1 MDISKWALDNK
12 KLVYFVIAALL
23 IGGVYA
29 FDNMSKLED
38 PEIRVKQA
46 MVVTTYPGASPHQ
59 VELEISDVLEK
70 NIRSMGRL
78 DHVTSRSM
86 NDVSIIEVG
95 LSTLVPDSETEQMWD
110 LLRRKVNDAQSSLPG
125 GAGKSVVMDNFGD
138 VYGMFYAV
146 TNDGYTD
153 KELNDYVEYIKREIS
168 TVDGV
173 SDVIIYGERKDC
185 INIDLSQERMANLG
199 IHPLEI
205 LSTLNDQNKT
215 AYSGYY
221 NSGNQRIR
229 VTVNDRYRSVGD
241 IGDILLQGHEK
252 DQLRLRDIATISI
265 GHEEPLRNELL
276 YDGHESLGLCISAQN
291 GTDITKVGKKVDN
304 KIEELKSNVIPVG
317 IDFHKVF
324 YQPERVNAAL
334 QSFLWNLLMSV
345 VIVVLILMLTM
356 GFRSGMII
364 GFNLVIIVLGSLLIL
379 NVFDGTLQRV
389 SLGAFILAMGMLV
402 DNAIVILD
410 GILVDNKRGRPR
422 KETLTAIGKK
432 TAMPLLG
439 ATVIAIL
446 AFFPIFMSPDMAG
459 TYVRDLF
466 IVLAVSLLLSWILAL
481 IFVPI
486 QADRMLDR
494 MKKVKEEKDPFESNK
509 FYIALR
515 KVLSWTLCHKTVTI
529 AGALV
534 LVVSSIFCYRYLPQG
549 FFPDMSYNQLYIEYN
564 LPDGS
569 NTEEVKHDL
578 AQIEAYLHS
587 REDVTHVTT
596 SIGGTPA
603 RYNLV
608 RSIATPSLSYGEL
621 IVDYTSQK
629 TLVASIEEVQ
639 NYLNDN
645 YPQAYARVKRY
656 NLMYKKFPIEVQF
669 TGPDPAV
676 LKDLTAQ
683 AQQIMKESPKTRMEC
698 SDWEPQVPV
707 MVVDYSQPI
716 ARELGM
722 TRSDVATSLL
732 SVTEG
737 IPTSTFYDGNH
748 RQTIYFRGVDD
759 NGNSI
764 EDLTNTSVF
773 SMIPPVQNIGKN
785 DLVGLVTGAVD
796 KEDIIQDMLRTVPLS
811 QATNGIN
818 IEWQDPVIIR
828 TDGERA
834 MKAQCEAAFSVGAEA
849 ARQSIAE
856 QIESI
861 PLPEGYQMSWEGE
874 YKASSQST
882 KYLFKGFPLAI
893 ILMIMI
899 LLLLFKDYK
908 KPAIIIC
915 CIPLL
920 LVGVVFGVLASGK
933 MFGFVAIVGVLGLIG
948 MIIKNGVILMD
959 EIKLQLDSGVEP
971 MKALLDS
978 SSVRFRPVM
987 MASLTTILGMI
998 PLLRDDLF
1006 GSLAVTIMGGLL
1018 VGTLITLI
1026 FIPVLYAVFFN
1037 IKTNKK

>member
-1 MDISKWALDNK
+1 
-12 KLVYFVIAALL
+12 
-23 IGGVYA
+23 
-29 FDNMSKLED
+29 
-38 PEIRVKQA
+38 
-46 MVVTTYPGASPHQ
+46 
-59 VELEISDVLEK
+59 
-70 NIRSMGRL
+70 
-78 DHVTSRSM
+78 M

-439 ATVIAIL
+439 ATVIAI
-446 AFFPIFMSPDMAG
+446 MSE
-459 TYVRDLF
+459 TCL
-466 IVLAVSLLLSWILAL
+466 
-481 IFVPI
+481 
-486 QADRMLDR
+486 
-494 MKKVKEEKDPFESNK
+494 
-509 FYIALR
+509 
-515 KVLSWTLCHKTVTI
+515 
-529 AGALV
+529 
-534 LVVSSIFCYRYLPQG
+534 
-549 FFPDMSYNQLYIEYN
+549 
-564 LPDGS
+564 
-569 NTEEVKHDL
+569 
-578 AQIEAYLHS
+578 
-587 REDVTHVTT
+587 
-596 SIGGTPA
+596 
-603 RYNLV
+603 
-608 RSIATPSLSYGEL
+608 
-621 IVDYTSQK
+621 
-629 TLVASIEEVQ
+629 
-639 NYLNDN
+639 
-645 YPQAYARVKRY
+645 
-656 NLMYKKFPIEVQF
+656 
-669 TGPDPAV
+669 
-676 LKDLTAQ
+676 
-683 AQQIMKESPKTRMEC
+683 
-698 SDWEPQVPV
+698 
-707 MVVDYSQPI
+707 
-716 ARELGM
+716 
-722 TRSDVATSLL
+722 
-732 SVTEG
+732 
-737 IPTSTFYDGNH
+737 
-748 RQTIYFRGVDD
+748 
-759 NGNSI
+759 
-764 EDLTNTSVF
+764 
-773 SMIPPVQNIGKN
+773 
-785 DLVGLVTGAVD
+785 
-796 KEDIIQDMLRTVPLS
+796 
-811 QATNGIN
+811 
-818 IEWQDPVIIR
+818 
-828 TDGERA
+828 
-834 MKAQCEAAFSVGAEA
+834 
-849 ARQSIAE
+849 
-856 QIESI
+856 
-861 PLPEGYQMSWEGE
+861 
-874 YKASSQST
+874 
-882 KYLFKGFPLAI
+882 
-893 ILMIMI
+893 
-899 LLLLFKDYK
+899 
-908 KPAIIIC
+908 
-915 CIPLL
+915 
-920 LVGVVFGVLASGK
+920 
-933 MFGFVAIVGVLGLIG
+933 
-948 MIIKNGVILMD
+948 
-959 EIKLQLDSGVEP
+959 
-971 MKALLDS
+971 
-978 SSVRFRPVM
+978 
-987 MASLTTILGMI
+987 
-998 PLLRDDLF
+998 
-1006 GSLAVTIMGGLL
+1006 
-1018 VGTLITLI
+1018 
-1026 FIPVLYAVFFN
+1026 
-1037 IKTNKK
+1037 